1 MASVNKVILIGR
13 LGQDPDVNT
22 KSGTAICRMS
32 VATSRKYRDAND
44 EIQEEV
50 EWNRVTCFGKRA
62 EVAGE
67 YLKKGSAVYIEG
79 HLRTRKYTDKQNI
92 ERYLTEIVADQMQF
106 LSSKKDSEAE
116 EQPRERKSA
125 KTPAQ
130 DDSEDV
136 PF

>member
-92 ERYLTEIVADQMQF
+92 ERYITEIVADQVQF

-125 KTPAQ
+125 EAPAQ